1 MTAAT
6 DVLTPSPASVDPEP
20 VDRDAYD
27 YTALPP
33 RTQPFDGTTVDTAA
47 GQIRGAIEHAI
58 VNSPRSLQKRIGPS
72 EIGDPCDHCLAAKLA
87 SWEQTDDG
95 VAWLPF
101 IGTAVHAE
109 LERLIT
115 DHEVERNA
123 LHTTGARWLCEH
135 RVTVGQIGGVD
146 ITGSTDLFDTAAG
159 TTWDWK
165 IVGPTKLKKV
175 RAHGPGHTY
184 RVQAHLYGRGW
195 VAAGHQVEH
204 VAIWFLPRNDMRG
217 IDGGLL
223 WHEPYDEQVAVDAL
237 DRANQLHANLAALGS
252 ISADARDAWI
262 STLPRDP
269 DCFDCARYP
278 DRPDGMT
285 QPGHRPPQAAFAD
298 LLG

>member
-1 MTAAT
+1 MTLLVA
-6 DVLTPSPASVDPEP
+6 PPALAPAP

-27 YTALPP
+27 YSTLPP
-33 RTQPFDGTTVDTAA
+33 RTQPFDGTPLDVAA

-58 VNSPRSLQKRIGPS
+58 TNAPRSLQKRIGPS

-87 SWEQTDDG
+87 GWEQSEDG

-101 IGTAVHAE
+101 VGTAVHAE
-109 LERLIT
+109 LERHLT
-115 DHEVERNA
+115 DHEVDRNA
-123 LHTTGARWLCEH
+123 LHTTGTRWLCEH

-175 RAHGPGHTY
+175 RAHGPGQTY

-195 VAAGHQVEH
+195 VAAGHRVEH
-204 VAIWFLPRNDMRG
+204 VAIWFLPRNDTRG
-217 IDGGLL
+217 FDGGVL
-223 WHEPYDEQVAVDAL
+223 WHEPYDEQVALDAL
-237 DRANQLHANLAALGS
+237 ARANRIHANLRALES
-252 ISADARDAWI
+252 LSTAARDAWI
-262 STLPRDP
+262 TSQPRDP

-278 DRPDGMT
+278 DRPAGMT
-285 QPGHRPPQAAFAD
+285 LPGHHDPAAAFAD